1 MIYPM
6 IYPNKPLYSIAQWQF
21 FNRTS
26 GFWPQQT
33 RIGMIKINGLIG
45 DVQEFPL
52 LRDLRRAFLL
62 GKTSYKPSLKKNYH
76 EWFIVG

>member
-1 MIYPM
+1 
-6 IYPNKPLYSIAQWQF
+6 
-21 FNRTS
+21 
-26 GFWPQQT
+26 
-33 RIGMIKINGLIG
+33 MIKINGLIG